1 MHLRRAGVALLCNVV
16 VKETAGPISFWLFLW
31 DTATLTVT
39 ATGIHKEDVDHI
51 FVIL

>member
-16 VKETAGPISFWLFLW
+16 VKENCGSNFILAFPLGHRDFNR
-31 DTATLTVT
+31 DR
-39 ATGIHKEDVDHI
+39 TGIRKEDVDHI